1 MPPPP
6 MNNGRGQ
13 RTPREVGSAV
23 MGIVYHNGL
32 IACKDAKPSQ
42 NRFLYMVI
50 FPCDFTV
57 TLLCRKWVSMRYRY
71 YHLRHQKTALLSHFW
86 RHSAVFYL
94 VRCKGFEPLT
104 FWFVAKHSIQ
114 LS

>member
-1 MPPPP
+1 M
-6 MNNGRGQ
+6 RIQ
-13 RTPREVGSAV
+13 
-23 MGIVYHNGL
+23 YHNGL

-71 YHLRHQKTALLSHFW
+71 YHLRHQKTALLSHF
-86 RHSAVFYL
+86 RLYSAVFDL
-94 VRCKGFEPLT
+94 VGPQGLEPWTGRL
-104 FWFVAKHSIQ
+104 
-114 LS
+114 